1 MQTCK
6 YCQEKGACL
15 SKIKLFKKLGV
26 DESKNIYL
34 SAVHKD
40 LKKGQSLFFH
50 GDIVDKIIII
60 RYGKI
65 KSLTYDDE
73 GRESISKIYVEG
85 DIIGENSIFLDNS
98 YTSNGVAIEN
108 TGICQIDKTILREIL
123 IKDHDFSLNLIKSL
137 SKKLYET
144 EKLLEILSIKDS
156 YTRLGAF
163 LVYRAGL
170 TNDGYIS
177 LNQENIA
184 SSINMTR
191 ETVSRKL
198 SQMEKEGYIEN
209 TAYKKIKIKNLV
221 ALIKITNM

>member
-1 MQTCK
+1 MQNCK
-6 YCQEKGACL
+6 HCQEKGKCL
-15 SKIKLFKKLGV
+15 SKIKLFNELGV

-34 SAVHKD
+34 SAVHDD
-40 LKKGQSLFFH
+40 LRKGQSLFFH

-65 KSLTYDDE
+65 KSLTYDD

-108 TGICQIDKTILREIL
+108 TGICQIDKRILREIL

-163 LVYRAGL
+163 LIYRAGL

-209 TAYKKIKIKNLV
+209 TAYKKIRIKNLA
-221 ALIKITNM
+221 ALIKLTNM